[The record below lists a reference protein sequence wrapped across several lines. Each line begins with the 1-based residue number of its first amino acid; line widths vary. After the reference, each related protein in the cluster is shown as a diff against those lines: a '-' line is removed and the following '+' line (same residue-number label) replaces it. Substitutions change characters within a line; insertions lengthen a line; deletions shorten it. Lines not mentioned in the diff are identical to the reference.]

1 MRYHFEFG
9 PAIQEGMLF
18 KDFSYL
24 ALDAIL
30 FSQAKLLKQF
40 FKTAL

>member
-18 KDFSYL
+18 KDFFSFSSGCHFVQPSKTIK
-24 ALDAIL
+24 AI
-30 FSQAKLLKQF
+30 F
-40 FKTAL
+40 